1 LNFFAALLSVAI
13 ASICLVRATATAQT
27 NIAPDA
33 APTAGKPSP
42 SAPPLAFD
50 VVSIRPGKPGSTT
63 WMIGSVDDEFRAI
76 GLPLGITILRAY
88 LPMIA
93 HRDQLSGAP
102 SWVWNDT
109 YDFVAKVSAADLP
122 EWQNLRKHGSP
133 LVSNKMLQ
141 TMLQAALEERCK
153 LVVHRIPG
161 EVSGYALV
169 IGKHGPNWK
178 KLKEAN
184 PDETI
189 PPDAQK
195 IALEG
200 RMVPIMP
207 GAEPALTYYMTSM
220 ASLAADLTTLQ
231 GIPVEDR
238 TGVPGKYDFSLTRWK
253 SDDGSYSWDL
263 EALGLKLQPINVPTD
278 TLVIDH
284 IERPSPN

>member
-1 LNFFAALLSVAI
+1 MAI
-13 ASICLVRATATAQT
+13 ASICLFDTTAIAQA

-33 APTAGKPSP
+33 APTAKNDSP
-42 SAPPLAFD
+42 SAHALAFD
-50 VVSIRPGKPGSTT
+50 VVSIRPGKPGSTSS
-63 WMIGSVDDEFRAI
+63 MMGIAGDEFRAI
-76 GLPLGITILRAY
+76 GLPLGATILTAY
-88 LPMIA
+88 LPSVA
-93 HRDQLSGAP
+93 SRDQLSGAP

-109 YDFVAKVSAADLP
+109 YDFAGKVAPADLP
-122 EWQNLRKHGSP
+122 EWQNLREYWNFRVP
-133 LVSNKMLQ
+133 TRMLQ

-161 EVSGYALV
+161 ETPGFALV
-169 IGKHGPNWK
+169 VGKHGLNWK
-178 KLKEAN
+178 KLKEAK

-207 GAEPALTYYMTSM
+207 GAEPALTYYKTSM
-220 ASLAADLTTLQ
+220 ASLAANLSMLQ
-231 GIPVEDR
+231 GIQVEDR
-238 TGVPGKYDFSLTRWK
+238 TGIAGKYDFSLMRWQ
-253 SDDGSYSWDL
+253 SDDGSYSWDF
-263 EALGLKLQPINVPTD
+263 EALGLKLQPIKVPSD